1 MIIARVTG
9 HIVASAK
16 TPYYRDYKIL
26 KVIPESW
33 DGSPISNAAPIIALD
48 LVDAGIGERVL
59 ICQEGRWA
67 RETLGHLDAP
77 VRSMIV
83 AIVDQISNSA
93 APPKL
98 SWDNSAGFGYNL
110 RVCADHPRVWT
121 IIFQTIVDDLHGGS
135 KRKALSVS
143 VLR

>member
-26 KVIPESW
+26 KVAPESW
-33 DGSPISNAAPIIALD
+33 DGSPAIDAAPIIALD

-59 ICQEGRWA
+59 VCQEGRWA
-67 RETLGHLDAP
+67 RETLGHIDAP

-83 AIVDQISNSA
+83 AIVDQISA
-93 APPKL
+93 THGQPPSRL
-98 SWDNSAGFGYNL
+98 G
-110 RVCADHPRVWT
+110 
-121 IIFQTIVDDLHGGS
+121 
-135 KRKALSVS
+135 
-143 VLR
+143 

>member
-26 KVIPESW
+26 KLLPESW
-33 DGSPISNAAPIIALD
+33 DGSPVPGAAPIIALD

-59 ICQEGRWA
+59 VCQEGRWA

-83 AIVDQISNSA
+83 AVVDQMAGSGVPI
-93 APPKL
+93 APPL
-98 SWDNSAGFGYNL
+98 G
-110 RVCADHPRVWT
+110 
-121 IIFQTIVDDLHGGS
+121 
-135 KRKALSVS
+135 
-143 VLR
+143 